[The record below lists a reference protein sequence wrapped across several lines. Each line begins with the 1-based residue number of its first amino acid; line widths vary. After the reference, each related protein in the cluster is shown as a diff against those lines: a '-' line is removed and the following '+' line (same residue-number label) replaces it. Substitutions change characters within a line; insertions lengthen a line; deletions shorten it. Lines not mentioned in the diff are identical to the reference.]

1 MSYGDNVI
9 GTEDRFQSLLGG
21 NIEDYNQTAGLIKEQ
36 QQEKQEES
44 LDKWK
49 TTEGLGGDL
58 VGVAVA
64 APIVAK
70 GIKAIKNVKGLI
82 SRGKDV
88 VDSVSEQA
96 RGLLSDATESAT
108 NAAEGLMSRAT
119 ASAQRLLTGATDAQS
134 AASSAATDAQSAAS
148 SYASGVSDTI
158 ESSAGTAETSFGGGV
173 PEVAGGLAD
182 AGVEAGAAAGAEA
195 GAELTGGLIG
205 EAVLGAI
212 PVVGEGALILG
223 GAFALGDSLYH
234 LFKHKDTTPPVA
246 PPPVGSLMAPPQLTS
261 KFADAVPSFDTATD
275 RSGASS
281 AF

>member
-1 MSYGDNVI
+1 MSYGENVI
-9 GTEDRFQSLLGG
+9 GAEDRFQTLLGG
-21 NIEDYNQTAGLIKEQ
+21 NIEDYNQTAGSIKEQ
-36 QQEKQEES
+36 AQEKQAEG

-58 VGVAVA
+58 IGVAVG

-70 GIKAIKNVKGLI
+70 GVKAIKTVKGLI

-119 ASAQRLLTGATDAQS
+119 QSAQRLMTGAQS
-134 AASSAATDAQSAAS
+134 ASTDATDAAS
-148 SYASGVSDTI
+148 SYASGVSDTV
-158 ESSAGTAETSFGGGV
+158 ESAAGTAETSFGGGV
-173 PEVAGGLAD
+173 PEVASGLAD
-182 AGVEAGAAAGAEA
+182 AGADAAAAGAEA
-195 GAELTGGLIG
+195 GVEAGGELAAG
-205 EAVLGAI
+205 VLGAI
-212 PVVGEGALILG
+212 PVVGEAALIG
-223 GAFALGDSLYH
+223 AGAFALGDSLYH

-246 PPPVGSLMAPPQLTS
+246 PPPVSSLMAPPQLTS
-261 KFADAVPSFDTATD
+261 KFADAIPSFDTATD

>member
-9 GTEDRFQSLLGG
+9 GAEDRFQSLLGG

-58 VGVAVA
+58 IGAAVG

-70 GIKAIKNVKGLI
+70 GITAIKTVKGLI
-82 SRGKDV
+82 SRGKDA
-88 VDSVSEQA
+88 VDAVSEQA
-96 RGLLSDATESAT
+96 QGLLSDATESAKNVLT
-108 NAAEGLMSRAT
+108 DAAEGLMSRAT
-119 ASAQRLLTGATDAQS
+119 QSAQRLMTGATDA
-134 AASSAATDAQSAAS
+134 AADASNSAS
-148 SYASGVSDTI
+148 SYASGVSDTV
-158 ESSAGTAETSFGGGV
+158 ESAAGTAETSFGGGV

-182 AGVEAGAAAGAEA
+182 AGVEAGAEA
-195 GAELTGGLIG
+195 GADAAGGILADVG
-205 EAVLGAI
+205 LDAVVGAI
-212 PVVGEGALILG
+212 PVVGEAALIIG
-223 GAFALGDSLYH
+223 GAVTLGDSLYH

-246 PPPVGSLMAPPQLTS
+246 PPPVASLMAPPQLTS
-261 KFADAVPSFDTATD
+261 KFADAVPSFDTAVD

>member
-9 GTEDRFQSLLGG
+9 GAEDRFQSLLGG
-21 NIEDYNQTAGLIKEQ
+21 NIEDYNQTAGSIKEQ
-36 QQEKQEES
+36 QQEKQAES

-58 VGVAVA
+58 IGAAVG

-70 GIKAIKNVKGLI
+70 GITAIKTVKGLI
-82 SRGKDV
+82 SRGKDA
-88 VDSVSEQA
+88 VDAVSEQA
-96 RGLLSDATESAT
+96 RGLLSEATESAT

-119 ASAQRLLTGATDAQS
+119 QSAQRLMTGATDAQS
-134 AASSAATDAQSAAS
+134 SATDAAS
-148 SYASGVSDTI
+148 SYASGVSDTV
-158 ESSAGTAETSFGGGV
+158 ESAAGTAETSFGGGV
-173 PEVAGGLAD
+173 PEVASGLAD
-182 AGVEAGAAAGAEA
+182 AGVEAGAEAGAEA
-195 GAELTGGLIG
+195 GGELAGGLIG

-212 PVVGEGALILG
+212 PVVGEAALIAG

-246 PPPVGSLMAPPQLTS
+246 PPPVASLMAPPQLTS
-261 KFADAVPSFDTATD
+261 KFADAIPSFDTAID

>member
-9 GTEDRFQSLLGG
+9 GAEDRFQSLLGG

-36 QQEKQEES
+36 AQEKQEES

-58 VGVAVA
+58 VGAAVGL
-64 APIVAK
+64 PIISK
-70 GIKAIKNVKGLI
+70 GITAIKNVKGLI
-82 SRGKDV
+82 SRGKDA
-88 VDSVSEQA
+88 VDAVSEQA

-119 ASAQRLLTGATDAQS
+119 ASAQRLMTGATDA
-134 AASSAATDAQSAAS
+134 ATSAATDAQSSAS

-158 ESSAGTAETSFGGGV
+158 ESAAGTAETSFGGGT
-173 PEVAGGLAD
+173 PEIATDALAD
-182 AGVEAGAAAGAEA
+182 AGVEA
-195 GAELTGGLIG
+195 TG
-205 EAVLGAI
+205 EAASGILADVGLDAVVGAI
-212 PVVGEGALILG
+212 PVVGEAALIAG
-223 GAFALGDSLYH
+223 GVVTLGDSLYH

-246 PPPVGSLMAPPQLTS
+246 PPAVASLMAPPQLTS
-261 KFADAVPSFDTATD
+261 KFADAIPSFDTAID

>member
-9 GTEDRFQSLLGG
+9 GAEDRFQSLLGG
-21 NIEDYNQTAGLIKEQ
+21 NIEDYNQTMGSIKEQ

-58 VGVAVA
+58 IAGAVG

-70 GIKAIKNVKGLI
+70 GVTAIKTVKGLI
-82 SRGKDV
+82 SRGKDA
-88 VDSVSEQA
+88 VDAVSEQA

-108 NAAEGLMSRAT
+108 NAAEGLMTRAT
-119 ASAQRLLTGATDAQS
+119 QSAQRLMTGATDAQS
-134 AASSAATDAQSAAS
+134 SATDASS

-158 ESSAGTAETSFGGGV
+158 ESAAGTTAETSFGGGA
-173 PEVAGGLAD
+173 PEIASGLAD
-182 AGVEAGAAAGAEA
+182 AGVEAG
-195 GAELTGGLIG
+195 G
-205 EAVLGAI
+205 EAASGILADVGLDAVVGAI
-212 PVVGEGALILG
+212 PVVGEAALIIG
-223 GAFALGDSLYH
+223 GAVTLGDSLYH

-246 PPPVGSLMAPPQLTS
+246 PPPVASLMAPPQLTS
-261 KFADAVPSFDTATD
+261 KFSDADPSFDTAVD

>member
-9 GTEDRFQSLLGG
+9 GAEDRFQSLLGG

-58 VGVAVA
+58 IAGAVG

-70 GIKAIKNVKGLI
+70 GVTAIKTVKGLI
-82 SRGKDV
+82 SRGKDA
-88 VDSVSEQA
+88 VDAVSEQA

-108 NAAEGLMSRAT
+108 NAAEGLMTRAT
-119 ASAQRLLTGATDAQS
+119 QSAQRLMTGATDAQS
-134 AASSAATDAQSAAS
+134 SATDASS

-158 ESSAGTAETSFGGGV
+158 ESAAGTTAETSFGGGA
-173 PEVAGGLAD
+173 PEIAGGLAD
-182 AGVEAGAAAGAEA
+182 AGVEAGADAGADAAGGILADV
-195 GAELTGGLIG
+195 GLD
-205 EAVLGAI
+205 AVVGAI
-212 PVVGEGALILG
+212 PVVGEAALIIG
-223 GAFALGDSLYH
+223 GAVTLGDSLYH

-246 PPPVGSLMAPPQLTS
+246 PPPVASLMAPPQLTS
-261 KFADAVPSFDTATD
+261 KFSDAVPSFDTAVD